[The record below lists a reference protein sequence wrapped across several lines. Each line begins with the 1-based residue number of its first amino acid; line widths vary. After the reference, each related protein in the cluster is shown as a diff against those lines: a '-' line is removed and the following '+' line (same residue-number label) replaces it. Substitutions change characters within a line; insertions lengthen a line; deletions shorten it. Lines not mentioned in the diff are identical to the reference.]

1 MFGGKSVEHEVSVIS
16 GIQAIMSMDQEK
28 YEVIP
33 VYLTKKNEMYVGE
46 EIGKIEA
53 YKDIPGL
60 LSKSQ
65 RVILV
70 NEDDHI
76 VLMPY
81 PVKLFGK
88 KGIEVDIAFP
98 IVHGTNVEDGALQ
111 GYLKTIG
118 IPFVGCDV
126 TASALGMDKY
136 ASKVVLKEN
145 GVPVL
150 DGYCFTTSDYAE
162 IDSILDKVEK
172 EIGYPAIVKPVDLG
186 SSVGISV
193 ARNRSELTNSIDDAF
208 LYARKIIIEHAITK
222 LREINCAVLGDENE
236 AIASEC
242 EEPLH
247 TKDILSY
254 EDLKHWESSVCYD
267 EEIRDEICAEEA
279 YVYPYEAEQNV
290 PVKISVTELKRLE
303 LQARQME
310 EVVWVDSEL
319 PEVGA
324 AEGIRMPDLTQTGEN
339 EEETNKINDIP
350 RPRFLAEKEQLS
362 GAQRGTV
369 YHLVFEH
376 LPYELLDEHSDASV
390 LERWLQSFAS
400 KGYLT
405 PQELAVIRADD
416 FIAFLRTDI
425 GRRMRAAALAGKL
438 QREQQF
444 MMGFDADKLY
454 PEVTHGDMVLVQ
466 GIIDAWFWEDD
477 EIVLV
482 DYKTDHV
489 RNDLREL
496 ADKYRIQ
503 LEYYAEA
510 LERVTGHTVREKI
523 IYSVRKRDFIRV

>member
-1 MFGGKSVEHEVSVIS
+1 MKTRVAVMFGGKSVEHEVSVIS

-46 EIGKIEA
+46 ETGKIEA

-236 AIASEC
+236 AVASEC

-254 EDLKHWESSVCYD
+254 EDK
-267 EEIRDEICAEEA
+267 
-279 YVYPYEAEQNV
+279 YVSNA
-290 PVKISVTELKRLE
+290 K
-303 LQARQME
+303 
-310 EVVWVDSEL
+310 
-319 PEVGA
+319 G
-324 AEGIRMPDLTQTGEN
+324 
-339 EEETNKINDIP
+339 
-350 RPRFLAEKEQLS
+350 S
-362 GAQRGTV
+362 GSKGM
-369 YHLVFEH
+369 
-376 LPYELLDEHSDASV
+376 ASV
-390 LERWLQSFAS
+390 SRKIPAELSPEKR
-400 KGYLT
+400 KEV
-405 PQELAVIRADD
+405 QELAVKSFQKLGCNGVARID
-416 FIAFLRTDI
+416 FMIDEEN
-425 GRRMRAAALAGKL
+425 GKL
-438 QREQQF
+438 YFNEINTIPGSLAF
-444 MMGFDADKLY
+444 YLWEPVGISY
-454 PEVTHGDMVLVQ
+454 PELLDRM
-466 GIIDAWFWEDD
+466 I
-477 EIVLV
+477 
-482 DYKTDHV
+482 
-489 RNDLREL
+489 RL
-496 ADKYRIQ
+496 ALKR
-503 LEYYAEA
+503 
-510 LERVTGHTVREKI
+510 VREEESITFSFDTNILNQNSLGGVKGG
-523 IYSVRKRDFIRV
+523 KTGKLKAPLQ